1 LSSAVSSYSSSEALQ
16 VFLTTNSLENI
27 PDPNILQGFLFKR
40 GKTLGA
46 WKARYFVI
54 AQGQLLYSDTI
65 DTDILGSVDLKHI
78 KVARYVPKEN
88 DTDQCHGFVVTE
100 YKPTSSTPKTAED
113 GMSYVVDMKP
123 VAKHILCCESD
134 QDRDLWVMTIC
145 KEILKYRPR
154 DKAILTELAN
164 VQTEGKSPAKPSD
177 SPGSRWI
184 GDAIPRT
191 DSLPA
196 VPSKDTNNEPL
207 HPFTS
212 PETKQF
218 RPNLP
223 PRLDSA
229 PKMMAASPEI
239 SREDQT
245 GSTTRSG
252 FSEEQERIMQQKS
265 QPFLK
270 DQVGERLVVAVPP
283 QKEPSAM
290 NRPSLWKYI
299 KGKGNSHFSLL

>member
-1 LSSAVSSYSSSEALQ
+1 M
-16 VFLTTNSLENI
+16 
-27 PDPNILQGFLFKR
+27 
-40 GKTLGA
+40 GA

-54 AQGQLLYSDTI
+54 SQGQLLYSDSI
-65 DTDILGSVDLKHI
+65 VTDILGSVDLKHI
-78 KVARYVPKEN
+78 KVARYAPKETDN
-88 DTDQCHGFVVTE
+88 DQCHGFVVTE
-100 YKPTSSTPKTAED
+100 YEPASSTSKTAED
-113 GMSYVVDMKP
+113 GMSYVVDMKL

-154 DKAILTELAN
+154 DKAILTELSN
-164 VQTEGKSPAKPSD
+164 VQTEGKITSKPSD

-196 VPSKDTNNEPL
+196 VPAKDNNADSTHAYTSPETKQFRPNMESN
-207 HPFTS
+207 HQYTS

-229 PKMMAASPEI
+229 PKMMAHSPET
-239 SREDQT
+239 SRDEPVIN
-245 GSTTRSG
+245 SATRPT
-252 FSEEQERIMQQKS
+252 FSEEQDRIMQQKS
-265 QPFLK
+265 QPLLK
-270 DQVGERLVVAVPP
+270 DQVGERLLVAVPQ
-283 QKEPSAM
+283 QKEPSTL

-299 KGKGNSHFSLL
+299 KGKGILDSNITLSSCL